1 MSAQSVCFGHEPART
16 LTARLTIC
24 SESMRPLLRPAGA
37 LWWPLLWPLL
47 AALPAAAQQPD
58 PIWACVDDQGHKT
71 FSNVVT
77 GHDCHRIDGVVS
89 TIPGTSAPALRPV
102 PVPSAAARGVS
113 PANFPRVDRDTQR
126 MRDVDRRRILEEEL
140 RIEQERLT
148 RLREDFNNGSPHPA
162 PGEIIGSVGY
172 RDRTQR
178 LLDDIQ
184 RSEGSIASLKRELA
198 PQRY

>member
-1 MSAQSVCFGHEPART
+1 
-16 LTARLTIC
+16 
-24 SESMRPLLRPAGA
+24 
-37 LWWPLLWPLL
+37 
-47 AALPAAAQQPD
+47 
-58 PIWACVDDQGHKT
+58 
-71 FSNVVT
+71 
-77 GHDCHRIDGVVS
+77 
-89 TIPGTSAPALRPV
+89 
-102 PVPSAAARGVS
+102 
-113 PANFPRVDRDTQR
+113 

-148 RLREDFNNGSPHPA
+148 RLREDFNNGTPHPA

-198 PQRY
+198 PHSY